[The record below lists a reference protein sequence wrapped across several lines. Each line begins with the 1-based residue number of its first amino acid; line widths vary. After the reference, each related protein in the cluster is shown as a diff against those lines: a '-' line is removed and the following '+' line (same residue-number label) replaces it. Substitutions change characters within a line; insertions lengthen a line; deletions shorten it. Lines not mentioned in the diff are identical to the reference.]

1 MFPPK
6 PPPDLSTERRPRPE
20 KLPPYMEAAGLTAWP
35 DTEEECPL

>member
-1 MFPPK
+1 MHPDTIPA
-6 PPPDLSTERRPRPE
+6 PPPPPAPE